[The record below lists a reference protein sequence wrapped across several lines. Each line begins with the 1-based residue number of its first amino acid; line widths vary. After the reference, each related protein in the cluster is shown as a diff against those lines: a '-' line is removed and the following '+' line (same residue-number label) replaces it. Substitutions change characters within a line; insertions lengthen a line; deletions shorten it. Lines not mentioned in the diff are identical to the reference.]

1 MTHTPQRRV
10 RGIKDVIVSRRKM
23 PLRYRNDGTKWVIP
37 SRPDVKEKP
46 GRGIDSRLPI
56 VSRDRR

>member
-1 MTHTPQRRV
+1 
-10 RGIKDVIVSRRKM
+10 M